1 MRLPRLSQNKI
12 IKGRRKSQSFEEV
25 YGNTYGEKSVCDVE
39 LFLRTSLNSEVTYTM
54 LCG

>member
-1 MRLPRLSQNKI
+1 MLSQHKV

-39 LFLRTSLNSEVTYTM
+39 LVSRTLFNSEVTYTI